1 MTNTGTSGFKKEKK
15 KVHPLKQPVQVKLL
29 NVFNSL
35 SFQVSGG
42 KLGVQGSNLHLSL
55 IIRHCIGIPF
65 ETFFLQVTAY
75 VMLKGGKAIFY
86 LHITENPGLS
96 PHLGTLMFSL
106 GLGLLKELI

>member
-1 MTNTGTSGFKKEKK
+1 M
-15 KVHPLKQPVQVKLL
+15 
-29 NVFNSL
+29 
-35 SFQVSGG
+35 
-42 KLGVQGSNLHLSL
+42 QGSNLHLSL
-55 IIRHCIGIPF
+55 ITRQCIGIPL

-106 GLGLLKELI
+106 GLGLLEELI

>member
-1 MTNTGTSGFKKEKK
+1 M
-15 KVHPLKQPVQVKLL
+15 
-29 NVFNSL
+29 
-35 SFQVSGG
+35 
-42 KLGVQGSNLHLSL
+42 QGSNLHLSFFL

-96 PHLGTLMFSL
+96 PSFRYFDVFT
-106 GLGLLKELI
+106 GLGATKGIDLREPSVLTS